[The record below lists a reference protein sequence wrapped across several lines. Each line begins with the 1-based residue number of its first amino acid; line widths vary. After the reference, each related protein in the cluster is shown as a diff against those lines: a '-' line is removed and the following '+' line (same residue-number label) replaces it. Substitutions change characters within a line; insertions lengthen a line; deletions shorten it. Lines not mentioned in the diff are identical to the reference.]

1 MHFSIFSL
9 KIFVLLLFA
18 RWLVMRQWLRL
29 ARRTSSPGTS
39 TTTTTTTTAGC
50 LASLDLTAIAV
61 TTGLGDLLGTAILT
75 AFLHAAEGA

>member
-1 MHFSIFSL
+1 M
-9 KIFVLLLFA
+9 LLLFA

-29 ARRTSSPGTS
+29 ARRTSSPGTTN
-39 TTTTTTTTAGC
+39 TTATTAGC